1 MHSEKKSYFF
11 FDSFCNAVHYMG
23 TMKLKRPKTTPMMV
37 RLEDELEARLRRAA
51 KTMGSNKSAVF
62 RFALLN
68 ELPRIERGQ
77 INIPAL

>member
-1 MHSEKKSYFF
+1 
-11 FDSFCNAVHYMG
+11 
-23 TMKLKRPKTTPMMV
+23 MKEKRPKTTPIPV
-37 RLEDELEARLRRAA
+37 RIDADLHRRLRRAA
-51 KTMGSNKSAVF
+51 KAMGSNNSAVF